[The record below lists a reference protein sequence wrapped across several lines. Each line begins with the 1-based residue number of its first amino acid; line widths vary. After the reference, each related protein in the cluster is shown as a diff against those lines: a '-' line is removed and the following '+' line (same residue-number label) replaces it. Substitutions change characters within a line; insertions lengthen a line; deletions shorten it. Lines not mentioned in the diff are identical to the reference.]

1 MTINETDWNVDEA
14 LDAPDYV
21 DQEDVDEINL
31 IDDPA
36 VPSVEVG
43 DTEAPTRHDFS
54 HDSRDRIKSL
64 KGMVGHPV
72 PDDFDPH
79 DISWVL
85 PELGVTGAEGAEE
98 AIESGHVVINVA
110 RELYNGA
117 TCKMPIEPRSWTY
130 GEGVDVLT
138 TLEAIVDMM
147 EMAMVANQKVVVHCS
162 MGMER
167 SVLATVWY
175 LVRNKRMSL
184 DNAYSLVRSVRP
196 IATDRRKWLLE

>member
-1 MTINETDWNVDEA
+1 M
-14 LDAPDYV
+14 
-21 DQEDVDEINL
+21 
-31 IDDPA
+31 
-36 VPSVEVG
+36 
-43 DTEAPTRHDFS
+43 
-54 HDSRDRIKSL
+54 
-64 KGMVGHPV
+64 
-72 PDDFDPH
+72 
-79 DISWVL
+79 
-85 PELGVTGAEGAEE
+85 
-98 AIESGHVVINVA
+98 
-110 RELYNGA
+110 
-117 TCKMPIEPRSWTY
+117 
-130 GEGVDVLT
+130 T

>member
-1 MTINETDWNVDEA
+1 MTINETDWNVDEV
-14 LDAPDYV
+14 LDAPEYV
-21 DQEDVDEINL
+21 GLEDVDQINL

-43 DTEAPTRHDFS
+43 STETPTRHDFS

-85 PELGVTGAEGAEE
+85 PDLGVTGAEGAQE

-110 RELYNGA
+110 RCITEQRARCLLNPALG
-117 TCKMPIEPRSWTY
+117 
-130 GEGVDVLT
+130 LT
-138 TLEAIVDMM
+138 EKALM
-147 EMAMVANQKVVVHCS
+147 
-162 MGMER
+162 
-167 SVLATVWY
+167 Y
-175 LVRNKRMSL
+175 
-184 DNAYSLVRSVRP
+184 
-196 IATDRRKWLLE
+196 

>member
-1 MTINETDWNVDEA
+1 
-14 LDAPDYV
+14 
-21 DQEDVDEINL
+21 
-31 IDDPA
+31 
-36 VPSVEVG
+36 
-43 DTEAPTRHDFS
+43 
-54 HDSRDRIKSL
+54 
-64 KGMVGHPV
+64 MVGHPV

-85 PELGVTGAEGAEE
+85 PDLGVTGAEGAEE
-98 AIESGHVVINVA
+98 AIESGLVVINVA
-110 RELYNGA
+110 RELYNGE
-117 TCKMPIEPRSWTY
+117 TCKMPIEPRSWAY
-130 GEGVDVLT
+130 GEGSDVLT

-147 EMAMVANQKVVVHCS
+147 EMAMAANQKVVVHCS